1 MITELPLHIDIF
13 ALFIFLGAVQGI
25 FLSYFFLN
33 KFNRKI
39 KANIFLG
46 LLLITSSLLCFDI
59 LFSYTNFMIQVLFL
73 VDATESINFVLGPLF
88 YLYIIAKIDDSKI
101 KKVVYHFL
109 PAILYFLYAIPFYT
123 STIEERYNAY
133 ITQYHPELTYVQVPG
148 GFFEDPLFVKAFV
161 NELTILSI
169 LIYITLS
176 AIALYKAQRN
186 KSIKSNLNKE
196 YRILW
201 ADIGIMTSILLII
214 ISVKSYFTSD
224 LGDYIIIIAICL
236 FIYSISFKVIRDSL
250 FFKTNSNSRKYEK
263 SVLDEETKNNILL
276 RIKEQIENKYY
287 LSSTPSLPDLSK
299 KINFS
304 PNYVSQVINEK
315 MNLSFLEMINKY
327 RIEDAKA
334 MILDKE
340 LNETI
345 EGIAYSVGFNSKST
359 FHSAFKRFT
368 GQTPSEFKN
377 SKTTNN

>member
-1 MITELPLHIDIF
+1 MITALPLHIDIF

-25 FLSYFFLN
+25 FLSYFFLS

-46 LLLITSSLLCFDI
+46 SLLVASSLLCFDS
-59 LFSYTNFMIQVLFL
+59 LFSYTNFMFQVLFL
-73 VDATESINFVLGPLF
+73 VDATESVNLLLGPLF
-88 YLYIIAKIDDSKI
+88 YLYIVAKIDDSKI
-101 KKVVYHFL
+101 KKVFYHFF
-109 PAILYFLYAIPFYT
+109 PSILYFLYVIPFYT

-133 ITQYHPELTYVQVPG
+133 IHQYHPELAYVSVPG
-148 GFFEDPLFVKAFV
+148 GYFEDPLFLKAFV

-169 LIYITLS
+169 TVYIILS
-176 AIALYKAQRN
+176 TFTLYKALNN
-186 KSIKSNLNKE
+186 KNKKSNKE

-201 ADIGIMTSILLII
+201 FDIGIMASILLII
-214 ISVKSYFTSD
+214 VFVKSYFTSD
-224 LGDYIIIIAICL
+224 LGDYIIITAICL
-236 FIYSISFKVIRDSL
+236 FIYSISFKVIRGSL

-263 SVLDEETKNNILL
+263 SVLDEETKTNILL
-276 RIKEQIENKYY
+276 RINEQIENKYY

-327 RIEDAKA
+327 RIEDAKTL
-334 MILDKE
+334 ILDTE

-377 SKTTNN
+377 SKTANN